1 MAVARDATSGEVRQ
15 LVAPE
20 SVHGLRVAPATSSGT
35 PVPTL
40 VQPHEDGVAVLTV
53 LTAGQRTV
61 DYPNALAPGQRLEPA
76 GAGALVVV
84 DGADVVGAVEAPW
97 AVDATGRRLPTR
109 YELRGD
115 GGLRQLVDTEGATF
129 PVVADPKYS
138 VGWYRG
144 PVYYQE
150 LYWSDMWKAK
160 NLMDRYGK
168 PVTALVSA
176 ICAKIPSAPAKAA
189 CAYTVNH
196 RYGAYRTQVNSGI
209 AHKRCVKIRNG
220 FGPTDLWAW
229 GIWTKKCIK

>member
-1 MAVARDATSGEVRQ
+1 MDVARDVTSGDVRR
-15 LVAPE
+15 VAAPE

-40 VQPHEDGVAVLTV
+40 VQPHPDGVAVLTV
-53 LTAGQRTV
+53 LSAGQRTV
-61 DYPNALAPGQRLEPA
+61 DYPDALEPGQRLEPA
-76 GAGALVVV
+76 DDGALVVLE
-84 DGADVVGAVEAPW
+84 GEDVVGAVEAPW

-109 YELRGD
+109 YELRGRRRHPP
-115 GGLRQLVDTEGATF
+115 GGRHGRRDVPGRGRPQVLRRLVPRPRLLPGAVLVRHVEGQA
-129 PVVADPKYS
+129 PD
-138 VGWYRG
+138 G
-144 PVYYQE
+144 PVRQAG
-150 LYWSDMWKAK
+150 L
-160 NLMDRYGK
+160 G
-168 PVTALVSA
+168 LVSA

-196 RYGAYRTQVNSGI
+196 RYATYRKQVNSGI